1 MSASK
6 QSRGTCKRAASSPV
20 RGPRAAQHAAPCWGQ
35 GGGSGAQGAAAVH
48 RTMPRGRRSAA
59 RLGHAPLHA
68 GRVGEDASRHPAN
81 GVVVI
86 EEDAALAGL
95 VAHVVRACRCGRQ
108 GDAVGAPSSARGL
121 QKHGANHRSLGA
133 PHVRLPRRHRVSRAD
148 FEQDR
153 ARAREAAGKRAT
165 GRGSA
170 GRSVF
175 EPWARPQ
182 RGALFPLLSAL
193 PSSHANQ
200 PGPDPARWGRQLRT
214 CRPAQIQVPRH
225 VLHAASFAADVL
237 ASEGPAGSGGLVH
250 LHRRLL
256 GRL

>member
-200 PGPDPARWGRQLRT
+200 PGPDPAR
-214 CRPAQIQVPRH
+214 
-225 VLHAASFAADVL
+225 
-237 ASEGPAGSGGLVH
+237 
-250 LHRRLL
+250 
-256 GRL
+256 